1 MNFSET
7 ISNEDAKAQTRRT
20 WSDPLALLIFGS
32 LLISMVAVG
41 YWGGRQAAQFPS
53 NDSAEAGFARD
64 MAAHH
69 AQAVNLAQLEYDRTN
84 DPEVRQMTLDIL
96 LTQQAQIGQMR
107 GWLSVWGLPA
117 ASANPSMLWMG
128 MLTSSSMPG
137 MATPQ
142 DINRLRQIQG
152 LEADGLFLQLMI
164 PHHRGGVE
172 MANAILERT
181 QLPEVRA
188 LAQSIVDSQM
198 SEIALMELLLK
209 QKGFST
215 DPEEKDINQNPGM
228 PMP

>member
-1 MNFSET
+1 
-7 ISNEDAKAQTRRT
+7 
-20 WSDPLALLIFGS
+20 
-32 LLISMVAVG
+32 
-41 YWGGRQAAQFPS
+41 
-53 NDSAEAGFARD
+53 
-64 MAAHH
+64 
-69 AQAVNLAQLEYDRTN
+69 
-84 DPEVRQMTLDIL
+84 
-96 LTQQAQIGQMR
+96 
-107 GWLSVWGLPA
+107 
-117 ASANPSMLWMG
+117 
-128 MLTSSSMPG
+128 
-137 MATPQ
+137 
-142 DINRLRQIQG
+142 
-152 LEADGLFLQLMI
+152 MI